1 MESFNI
7 SHSNLTIIDSK
18 PLSIFCITCET
29 SGDLTLSTIK
39 VKKHQGVFKKI
50 KGFFKDPVQVALNK
64 FGLNLNLHFGD
75 VRGYFEFEIQGEGKG
90 EFKFPLYITETPI
103 GIALSDEISV
113 GVVLFVDLVFS
124 TAAKNKLDMNTGFEF
139 SFPLGTNIS
148 VDSLSGDVLHHKF
161 NEGPMKNLPILVRS
175 GTANFTAALRVH
187 VQCGVSGIIAGS
199 GYDIGLSVFANI
211 LEYQSRIER
220 NTIGFE
226 EPKEKTIE
234 ASDGNGGDED
244 NGDYVD
250 KVDDESQGQAENDE
264 EPLDGS
270 DFSRKS
276 PATND
281 IVGDGDEADDESQGQ
296 AENDEEP
303 LDGSDITKNRLE
315 TNLTAGKAK
324 NKITSDC
331 DMLAEQVFDVN
342 IGAYAH
348 ALAKFDYKAI
358 GFSPTSTIT
367 VFQHTIS
374 DSCIRNAPKT
384 APPTTTTP
392 KPEEEM
398 PLTMTTSSSE
408 VTTTAT
414 SHTMAP
420 RHHEIFTTS

>member
-29 SGDLTLSTIK
+29 SGNLTLSTIK
-39 VKKHQGVFKKI
+39 VKKHQGMVKKI
-50 KGFFKDPVQVALNK
+50 KGFFDDPVQVTLNK

-75 VRGYFEFEIQGEGKG
+75 VRGYFEFEIQGEGDG
-90 EFKFPLYITETPI
+90 EFKFPLYMTETPI
-103 GIALSDEISV
+103 GMALSDELSV
-113 GVVLFVDLVFS
+113 GVVLFIDLVFS
-124 TAAKNKLDMNTGFEF
+124 SAAKDELDMNTGFEF
-139 SFPLGTNIS
+139 SFPLGANIS
-148 VDSLSGDVLHHKF
+148 VDSLNGDVLHHKF
-161 NEGPMKNLPILVRS
+161 NEGPMKSLPILVRS

-187 VQCGVSGIIAGS
+187 VQCGVSGIIAGN
-199 GYDIGLSVFANI
+199 GYDVGLSVFANI

-226 EPKEKTIE
+226 GPKEKSVE
-234 ASDGNGGDED
+234 ASDADAGDEN

-250 KVDDESQGQAENDE
+250 KVDESQGQAENNDK
-264 EPLDGS
+264 PLNGS
-270 DFSRKS
+270 DTSQKS

-281 IVGDGDEADDESQGQ
+281 VVGDGDEADGENQEK
-296 AENDEEP
+296 AENNDKP
-303 LDGSDITKNRLE
+303 MNGSDITQNRLE
-315 TNLTAGKAK
+315 TNGTVGGAE
-324 NKITSDC
+324 NQTTSDC

-367 VFQHTIS
+367 VYQHTIS
-374 DSCIRNAPKT
+374 DSCIRDAPKT

-392 KPEEEM
+392 KPDEER
-398 PLTMTTSSSE
+398 PPTTTTSSSE
-408 VTTTAT
+408 VTTTGT
-414 SHTMAP
+414 SHPMALP
-420 RHHEIFTTS
+420 RHEIFTIS